1 MLGGGVL
8 GGGVLGGGFI
18 YLYEP
23 RCESGAR
30 RVGELERTHWIG
42 RGHLAA
48 DDRVRLPRT
57 RLPIRENRPVVPCAE
72 GARRESDG
80 SRGCVSNLCVE
91 LAEDLRMGQV
101 PKKTGEVRHTE
112 HMLRCL
118 GGVGGGYG
126 GGTGHT
132 RKSRLCDRLA
142 DGVEDVLLRRFGCA
156 NVVEPEPRGWRAL
169 QIAVQYRTVL
179 SQMKTR

>member
-1 MLGGGVL
+1 MLGGGVLGGGVL

-118 GGVGGGYG
+118 GVGGGYG
-126 GGTGHT
+126 GTPARVASATGLPT
-132 RKSRLCDRLA
+132 ASKMSCC
-142 DGVEDVLLRRFGCA
+142 DVLGVPTSSNQNLEGGAPSRSRCSI
-156 NVVEPEPRGWRAL
+156 EPSSAR
-169 QIAVQYRTVL
+169 
-179 SQMKTR
+179 

>member
-1 MLGGGVL
+1 MVGERDARGRGVRGRVL

-118 GGVGGGYG
+118 GGVGGG
-126 GGTGHT
+126 
-132 RKSRLCDRLA
+132 
-142 DGVEDVLLRRFGCA
+142 
-156 NVVEPEPRGWRAL
+156 
-169 QIAVQYRTVL
+169 
-179 SQMKTR
+179 